1 MWQYIDLKK
10 CQELIGDPTRL
21 KNLNKLIK
29 AVPRNGTFPSS
40 PISDPW
46 TLRTISPAS
55 KTFKVALRSANL
67 QYMCIKTP
75 CTTSRSLMK
84 VWRVMKVWRSKPSHR
99 FYLFNLRSS
108 WNIDSTSY
116 LQNKKTPYKLH
127 IFFSVPCWLEMRVL
141 LCGCGYHSAHF
152 SGQVQFASSEVNG
165 AFRVKMLSE
174 RRKHNRRIAIIWQE
188 SE

>member
-127 IFFSVPCWLEMRVL
+127 IFFFCALLAGDAGSTLRMRIP
-141 LCGCGYHSAHF
+141 LCPLFRPSAIRILRGQRCF
-152 SGQVQFASSEVNG
+152 SC
-165 AFRVKMLSE
+165 
-174 RRKHNRRIAIIWQE
+174 
-188 SE
+188 